1 VSLSWGVLVACLI
14 LGQLGQILRFPQWSL
29 NLSPFTHIPVF
40 GDDIDVL
47 PLVVLIIVAGGLI
60 SAGLIG
66 FRRRD
71 VG

>member
-1 VSLSWGVLVACLI
+1 
-14 LGQLGQILRFPQWSL
+14 
-29 NLSPFTHIPVF
+29 VF